1 MKDIINSIFSA
12 FSIGNIQINTEMK
25 KIILDIETSMPLG
38 LILNE
43 LITNT
48 LKYGFNTGQE
58 KVFSVKMTKDK
69 EFYVLKV
76 RNAGTPFPED
86 IDFRNTKS
94 LGMQLVCLLTE
105 QLNGTIELNRNG
117 GTEFII
123 TFPVDA

>member
-12 FSIGNIQINTEMK
+12 FSIDNIQINTEMK

-48 LKYGFNTGQE
+48 LKYGFNTAQE
-58 KVFSVKMTKDK
+58 KVFAVKMTKDK

-86 IDFRNTKS
+86 IDFRNTKC

-105 QLNGTIELNRNG
+105 QLRQAQSKHEGYH
-117 GTEFII
+117 
-123 TFPVDA
+123 PP

>member
-1 MKDIINSIFSA
+1 
-12 FSIGNIQINTEMK
+12 
-25 KIILDIETSMPLG
+25 MPLG

-48 LKYGFNTGQE
+48 LKYGFNTTQE